1 MFNKSNAASTEED
14 TDPRRKILKMVVCSL
29 CYDAGCSKVE
39 NIVAE
44 TLVEM
49 MQSFL
54 CEIGR
59 SSQSYSELSGRTTPM
74 LSDVVMSLIEM
85 GTKIDQIPIYA
96 KKPNKNVFIPPTHK
110 HVPPLPGILE
120 TGERKQHPSYIPD
133 YFPPFPGPHSYIR
146 TPTYRDPVTDYQ
158 LVREKVASQKRDI
171 ERALTRFIANTGKT
185 QKLFNDDTGAFPLI
199 AVKPILM
206 PYLNALLPKDQD
218 LDAQLPVQNQW
229 ANIMQRYNE
238 EGSKEETA
246 AGGVPSN
253 PATTGGGSSSTSGGG
268 GGGGGGGGYDVSVVE
283 KYGDYTQPNVDADNE
298 AIDNPYL
305 RPVKP
310 PRKKRR

>member
-1 MFNKSNAASTEED
+1 MYTKSMACSAED
-14 TDPRRKILKMVVCSL
+14 EGDPRRKILKMVVCSL
-29 CYDAGCSKVE
+29 CYDAGCSTVE

-54 CEIGR
+54 CEAGR
-59 SSQSYSELSGRTTPM
+59 SSQAYCELSGRTTPM

-120 TGERKQHPSYIPD
+120 TGERKHHPSYIQD

-158 LVREKVASQKRDI
+158 LVREKVASQKRDT

-185 QKLFNDDTGAFPLI
+185 QKLFNDDSGAFPLI
-199 AVKPILM
+199 AMKPNIM

-229 ANIMQRYNE
+229 ANIMQKYNV
-238 EGSKEETA
+238 EGSKED
-246 AGGVPSN
+246 AGIAVNNISN
-253 PATTGGGSSSTSGGG
+253 NNNNNSNSCGGG
-268 GGGGGGGGYDVSVVE
+268 GGHDFLPERYE
-283 KYGDYTQPNVDADNE
+283 YTQTVLDVDNE